1 MTVKHV
7 KLRCASW
14 NTDGSLNFT
23 FGFVSGEEDVIQ
35 WEAPAWMTYDLV
47 ARSIAALCVN
57 NKDRGLE
64 VIEELDAVRPRA
76 SCTSVADV
84 KRAFAPATIVPGQW
98 FKELHALTEGAAHDL
113 DAALNGN
120 PDLAGPRF
128 AKALKKVTESQRRI
142 RRLMESAEA
151 KA

>member
-1 MTVKHV
+1 MTVKNV

-14 NTDGSLNFT
+14 NTDGSLNFS
-23 FGFVSGEEDVIQ
+23 FRAGGDEVIQ

-47 ARSIAALCVN
+47 ARSIAALCIN
-57 NKDRGLE
+57 DKDRGLR
-64 VIEELDAVRPRA
+64 VLEELDAVRPGA
-76 SCTSVADV
+76 SYTSVADI
-84 KRAFAPATIVPGQW
+84 KRAFAPVTLVPGQW
-98 FKELHALTEGAAHDL
+98 FKELHTLTEGAARDL

-142 RRLMESAEA
+142 RRLMEKAEA
-151 KA
+151 AE